1 MVGKDKGLVALIRK
15 EAGVFETDQFMQYH
29 CILHQENLCA
39 KCMSFKDVIRETV
52 NTVNF
57 ITSHELNHREFQQ
70 FLSEMEAEHGV
81 VLNYTVK
88 YPFATVPDV
97 SLYSKY

>member
-1 MVGKDKGLVALIRK
+1 M
-15 EAGVFETDQFMQYH
+15 
-29 CILHQENLCA
+29 
-39 KCMSFKDVIRETV
+39 RETV
-52 NTVNF
+52 NIVNF

-81 VLNYTVK
+81 VVYYSYTVK
-88 YPFATVPDV
+88 YLLATVPDF